1 MRRNIIIASAIA
13 VLILSGVWIKAES
26 TAPNAS
32 CVGVYLDYDVLSKSS
47 VDTQCIAVSG
57 KINAVDLLKKTPLKI
72 EYIDFGGDLGKA
84 VCTVNKLPKISCAKM
99 DWKSYWG
106 VFVKH
111 GSNDLNV
118 SSHWNMSQTG
128 LSFIELQPGDSL
140 GLVYLYKGKVKY
152 PNDSTN

>member
-1 MRRNIIIASAIA
+1 MKRNIIIASVITAF
-13 VLILSGVWIKAES
+13 ILSIVWIKAEA
-26 TAPNAS
+26 TAPLQS
-32 CVGVYLDYDVLSKSS
+32 CVGVYLDYGVLSKSTPDKECF
-47 VDTQCIAVSG
+47 VAG
-57 KINAVDLLKKTPLKI
+57 KKINALTLLSKTPLKI

-84 VCTVNKLPKISCAKM
+84 VCTVNKLPKISCANM

-118 SSHWNMSQTG
+118 SSHWNMAQTG

-140 GLVYLYKGKVKY
+140 GLVYLYKGKVRY
-152 PNDSTN
+152 PDDSNN